1 MSKFDNIIGYETIK
15 KELMQIC
22 DMLKNKE
29 IYENLGAKLPH
40 GILLHGEPGLG
51 KSLMAKC
58 FIEESGL
65 KTYTVR
71 RNKGTDDFM
80 KEITET
86 FEKAKENTPA
96 IVFLDDMDKFANE
109 DEKLCDA
116 EEYVAIQITTL

>member
-65 KTYTVR
+65 KTYTIR

-96 IVFLDDMDKFANE
+96 IVFLDDI
-109 DEKLCDA
+109 LP
-116 EEYVAIQITTL
+116 